1 MPDSAGSSS
10 IWAGGDGIRI
20 VASIGSMDVFHISPA
35 VSTIGAEVSGV
46 DLSGDIEDELAAEIR
61 RALDERGVLVF
72 VGQDAVDDEA
82 QKRIASIWAAP
93 QPHPIVEFLGGEE
106 VIGVVYNDADHPPA
120 AGGDS
125 SFHTDYS
132 FNPEI
137 PDVAVLRPVVIPPVG
152 GATVWSD
159 CRAAL
164 DSLEDDLV
172 EDLRGRVAHH
182 DMGPGFRR
190 EMEARFG
197 TDVADKLDAR
207 FGAGYRHPI
216 VAVHPRTGDE
226 LLFVNAGF
234 TRHVIGLPE
243 AVSHQLLERLFG
255 AFGDPASTFSRRW
268 EPGDVVIWDEHRTV
282 HRGPNDFAP
291 HARKLHRCTAGR
303 RRPVASTAK
312 PA

>member
-1 MPDSAGSSS
+1 MGALS
-10 IWAGGDGIRI
+10 
-20 VASIGSMDVFHISPA
+20 ISPA
-35 VSTIGAEVSGV
+35 DSSIGAEVSGV
-46 DLSGDIEDELAAEIR
+46 DLSEDIDDGLAAEIR
-61 RALDERGVLVF
+61 TALDERGVLVF
-72 VGQDAVDDEA
+72 AGQDAVDDES

-93 QPHPIVEFLGGEE
+93 QPHPIVEFLGSDE
-106 VIGVVYNDADHPPA
+106 VIGVVYNDADHPPT

-152 GATVWSD
+152 GATLWSD
-159 CRAAL
+159 ARAAL
-164 DSLEDDLV
+164 GLLDEDLV
-172 EDLRGRVAHH
+172 DGLRGRVAHH

-197 TDVADKLDAR
+197 TEVADKLDAR

-234 TRHVIGLPE
+234 TRHVIGLPSNRSD
-243 AVSHQLLERLFG
+243 ALLSRLFET
-255 AFGDPASTFSRRW
+255 FTDPAISFSRRW
-268 EPGDVVIWDEHRTV
+268 RPGDVAVWDEHRTV

-291 HARKLHRCTAGR
+291 HERRLHRCTAGS
-303 RRPVASTAK
+303 RRPMASNARR
-312 PA
+312 PSG

>member
-1 MPDSAGSSS
+1 MGVLS
-10 IWAGGDGIRI
+10 
-20 VASIGSMDVFHISPA
+20 ISPA
-35 VSTIGAEVSGV
+35 DSTIGAEVLGA
-46 DLSGDIEDELAAEIR
+46 DLSADIGEELAAEIR
-61 RALDERGVLVF
+61 AALDDYGVLVF
-72 VGQDAVDDEA
+72 VGQHAVDDEV
-82 QKRIASIWAAP
+82 QKRIAAIWAAP
-93 QPHPIVEFLGGEE
+93 QPHPIVEFLGSDE
-106 VIGVVYNDADHPPA
+106 VMGVVFNDADHPPS

-152 GATVWSD
+152 GATLWSD
-159 CRAAL
+159 ARAAL
-164 DSLEDDLV
+164 AGLDDDLV
-172 EDLRGRVAHH
+172 DGLRGRVAHH

-197 TDVADKLDAR
+197 NEVADRLDAR

-216 VAVHPRTGDE
+216 VAVHPRTADE

-234 TRHVIGLPE
+234 TRYVVGLPRTRSD
-243 AVSHQLLERLFG
+243 ALLSRLFESF
-255 AFGDPASTFSRRW
+255 ADPAISFSHSWR
-268 EPGDVVIWDEHRTV
+268 PGDVAVWDEHRTV

-303 RRPVASTAK
+303 RRPMASIAGSYDGEPEGARSTIGAS
-312 PA
+312 

>member
-1 MPDSAGSSS
+1 MGVL
-10 IWAGGDGIRI
+10 G
-20 VASIGSMDVFHISPA
+20 ISPA
-35 VSTIGAEVSGV
+35 DSTIGAEVAGA
-46 DLSGDIEDELAAEIR
+46 DLAADISEELATEIR
-61 RALDERGVLVF
+61 TALDERGVLVF
-72 VGQDAVDDEA
+72 AGQDAVDDEA

-93 QPHPIVEFLGGEE
+93 QPHPVVEYLGSDE

-152 GATVWSD
+152 GATLWSD
-159 CRAAL
+159 ARAAL
-164 DSLEDDLV
+164 ASLDDELV
-172 EDLRGRVAHH
+172 DELRGRVAHH

-197 TDVADKLDAR
+197 TEVADKLDAR

-234 TRHVIGLPE
+234 TRHVIGLP
-243 AVSHQLLERLFG
+243 ADGSDALLARLFE
-255 AFGDPASTFSRRW
+255 AFTDPAISFSRSWR
-268 EPGDVVIWDEHRTV
+268 PGDVAVWDEHRTV

-291 HARKLHRCTAGR
+291 HARTLHRCTAGS
-303 RRPVASTAK
+303 RRPEASTAQG
-312 PA
+312 PS